1 MKLRSR
7 KKTIATSLAV
17 VVTTGILATIVA
29 GVIPTDKVNEKKTK
43 TENNTVRETV
53 SVEVLDHEMVM
64 GTAGIAS
71 TADVNEQEVAEA
83 ETEEVQTQPEI
94 DPEYANKFMTNVDDT
109 LNIRSAADEN
119 SDVVGKLNADSGGDV
134 LENGADWTKVKSGN
148 VEGYVATQYLVF
160 GNDAKARAEEVGA
173 KNATVI
179 EDNIRV
185 RTTPSEDAGIIGLA
199 DINDVYSVTNQSAD
213 WAEIDYD
220 GQVGYVSKQ
229 YLNIV
234 IEVGTAISSE
244 EEQEQIRL
252 EEEERQ
258 AQLKAEQEAAEAAE
272 KEKAAKEKKA
282 KEEAEEKQEESVKA
296 ESKSKNVETVQTD
309 SFDASTDDSYLL
321 ACLVEAE
328 AGSEPYEGKLAV
340 ANVVLNRVSSY
351 GSIYSVIYAP
361 GQFSVVKNGRLDRI
375 KSSGPSS
382 QSVEAAN
389 AALSGTN
396 NVPNYNFFR
405 ATYAA
410 DFSRYNNYTII
421 GTQVFYN

>member
-64 GTAGIAS
+64 GTVGIAS

-185 RTTPSEDAGIIGLA
+185 RTTPSEDAGI
-199 DINDVYSVTNQSAD
+199 
-213 WAEIDYD
+213 
-220 GQVGYVSKQ
+220 
-229 YLNIV
+229 NIV
-234 IEVGTAISSE
+234 LEVGTAISIE

>member
-173 KNATVI
+173 KM
-179 EDNIRV
+179 
-185 RTTPSEDAGIIGLA
+185 
-199 DINDVYSVTNQSAD
+199 Q
-213 WAEIDYD
+213 
-220 GQVGYVSKQ
+220 
-229 YLNIV
+229 
-234 IEVGTAISSE
+234 
-244 EEQEQIRL
+244 
-252 EEEERQ
+252 
-258 AQLKAEQEAAEAAE
+258 QL
-272 KEKAAKEKKA
+272 
-282 KEEAEEKQEESVKA
+282 
-296 ESKSKNVETVQTD
+296 
-309 SFDASTDDSYLL
+309 
-321 ACLVEAE
+321 
-328 AGSEPYEGKLAV
+328 
-340 ANVVLNRVSSY
+340 
-351 GSIYSVIYAP
+351 
-361 GQFSVVKNGRLDRI
+361 
-375 KSSGPSS
+375 
-382 QSVEAAN
+382 
-389 AALSGTN
+389 
-396 NVPNYNFFR
+396 
-405 ATYAA
+405 
-410 DFSRYNNYTII
+410 
-421 GTQVFYN
+421 